1 MRKHLFL
8 ALLLALPFL
17 AWSAAGDLKFQSF
30 DQSFVKL
37 EKAPGAWAITV
48 VIDHDNLHFKYTG
61 QVKSLLNNKDLR
73 VAREDIEFAVG
84 YFDETTMIDGKAYN
98 FHMAEMVATWD
109 VDGDEESLIFNN
121 GKFELLP
128 PFKGNKE
135 AEAALAAGAT
145 KTAELTRTK
154 PAVKWPVSFE
164 KQLDESRDNVWNKQ
178 ELAEAEKAKKHEA
191 ELAEKEAKLAAERA
205 EKARADSIAKA
216 EEERQAAL
224 AAAKAERKSKKK
236 KAQEEPP
243 VETDEA
249 ELITEA
255 PEEPAV
261 EERRASA
268 AAASSAVARDH
279 LVGSETLRI
288 GIAGAALAAGV
299 LGGIVA
305 LVEWQNKKAAQELVD
320 ANAPWAAM
328 DPASHAAAMQGS
340 YESQVSKHKT
350 NMAIGAVVGVL
361 GIGGAVFVYK
371 F

>member
-84 YFDETTMIDGKAYN
+84 YFDETTMIDGKACN

-128 PFKGNKE
+128 PYKGNKE

-191 ELAEKEAKLAAERA
+191 ELAEKEARLAAERA

-216 EEERQAAL
+216 EEERQAAAL

-236 KAQEEPP
+236 KAKEEPP

-249 ELITEA
+249 ELIPEL
-255 PEEPAV
+255 EEPAV
-261 EERRASA
+261 SPAPKEIP
-268 AAASSAVARDH
+268 SAVAHDH

-320 ANAPWAAM
+320 ANAPWAAI
-328 DPASHAAAMQGS
+328 DPTSHAAAMQGS